1 MSRTTP
7 ATCRSSE
14 PPPPTTVALDPVVTP
29 SDCAAPRSTRT
40 ALASAAGHA
49 PPDTAR
55 LPTSGGVAG
64 PGPVAARRPLP
75 PPPTTPDPAMWIG
88 VSPPT
93 REQMAA
99 HPYRPGAGASAVRP
113 P

>member
-64 PGPVAARRPLP
+64 RGAGFLLEPLASPPATAGRVDVGRIIHADLGLITDPAVTPGAARPRV
-75 PPPTTPDPAMWIG
+75 T
-88 VSPPT
+88 
-93 REQMAA
+93 
-99 HPYRPGAGASAVRP
+99 
-113 P
+113 